1 MHLFTPNHV
10 ALVAACYPPWSSAA
24 PEYRPNPQEL
34 SRLTYYATNRPG
46 KIHKLGAELE
56 KHTRS
61 ECTKTLAGNTRA
73 RASLLITLA
82 IIRALA
88 IECRR
93 DISLLSP
100 SLLVCLKIT
109 LELVSSDL
117 EISARAASV
126 VHAGMTQ
133 NYLVVLGHFAK
144 QSIAE
149 IKSVDYE
156 LRNRTRVVGL
166 AAITGVVNSE
176 ALYISSTQF
185 KSQASRIIRALLFH
199 VLQSEVKSLDEWY
212 VHGPHVRYPYSLPF
226 HTSSTSA
233 IKDNTP
239 SVYMEEFR
247 TRPPDQRRAASIH
260 VHIDGQSGPSSADV
274 LLASLRA
281 ISLLLQHSNSAQIAL
296 ILQAAFETMDD
307 LPLWDKVDQSCWF
320 ARKACEW
327 TQYQYRYTV
336 PSQLVE
342 RLLET
347 HDTLV
352 STHQQRTL
360 TRMLTTV
367 FTSPIS
373 LINLSTSDIV
383 SNLVTL
389 VLRRVSVNT
398 DDDLLPFLVESIGS
412 LGTHVYYSD
421 QIQDLAS
428 ELISRLVAVQVH
440 GSPSLERD
448 DYNKRRSQ
456 AIRCLLAGLS
466 GLLLA
471 ADAAR
476 KDDHEKTMLSPP
488 SSLMLSGTSSPRSQ
502 VPQRKRVS
510 GEIWYETLNL
520 LCDGDHAVRSYYA
533 HTLVTYLR
541 QELAKPGNSGSI
553 KRSRQTT
560 EESSPIN
567 ISLLVFGDPST
578 RSLHA
583 THAYLFMLA
592 TSSSLGYV
600 ADLSPS
606 PAYSLNGDFASIAV
620 SSTAPSS
627 DPPGH
632 GVEIVETQP
641 SRPSSSRRSAGTI
654 TRSRKVSNTLKLSE
668 CTPQKVTSSSLAS
681 LSDHAL
687 ILHVL
692 TAIHEELPIRG
703 LLTGIP
709 MLLSLDAASQIEDE
723 SDLSVRQRAGAL
735 KEVINRVWL
744 VIGQVW
750 ECAELIKLAERAL
763 SSSHGPAILPQVA
776 EFTPGVLRPPEEQ
789 VMFPPVM
796 ESEIVAEWSHVNAE
810 EALSLIVSS
819 RNVQEAT
826 GMDRQGLLRRLTAQ
840 WSAEAA
846 LKDSLER
853 PSTHR
858 PLTENGSPL
867 LKLSP
872 ALMAIENL
880 SLQSLTRSVRGVGV
894 TDLREALEGRAGA
907 SNPTLAHPPSVSTLD
922 HALSFDIHTPRLA
935 PTKPKPR
942 FKKRAVT
949 AGSGE
954 VREVLNKLGIGRP
967 NGTTNLLK
975 ASFPSM
981 QKSDH
986 R

>member
-1 MHLFTPNHV
+1 MHIFTPNHV

-126 VHAGMTQ
+126 LTAWCTYTDGHAIGVDAGMTQ
-133 NYLVVLGHFAK
+133 NYLVVLSHFAK
-144 QSIAE
+144 QSIVE

-199 VLQSEVKSLDEWY
+199 VLQSEIKSLDEC
-212 VHGPHVRYPYSLPF
+212 
-226 HTSSTSA
+226 TSA

-260 VHIDGQSGPSSADV
+260 VHVDGQSGPSSADV

-296 ILQAAFETMDD
+296 ILQAAFEIMDD
-307 LPLWDKVDQSCWF
+307 LHLWDKVDQSCWF

-327 TQYQYRYTV
+327 TQG
-336 PSQLVE
+336 
-342 RLLET
+342 
-347 HDTLV
+347 
-352 STHQQRTL
+352 TL

-398 DDDLLPFLVESIGS
+398 DDDLLPLLVESIGS

-428 ELISRLVAVQVH
+428 ELISRLVAVQAH

-476 KDDHEKTMLSPP
+476 KDDHEKTLLSPP
-488 SSLMLSGTSSPRSQ
+488 SSLILSGTSSSRSQ

-520 LCDGDHAVRSYYA
+520 LCDGDYAVRSYYA

-553 KRSRQTT
+553 KRSRKTT
-560 EESSPIN
+560 EESSPIQANN

-592 TSSSLGYV
+592 TSSSLGFV

-632 GVEIVETQP
+632 GAEIVETQP
-641 SRPSSSRRSAGTI
+641 SRPSSSRLSAGTA
-654 TRSRKVSNTLKLSE
+654 TRSRKVSNTQKLLE

-709 MLLSLDAASQIEDE
+709 MLLSLDAASQMEDE
-723 SDLSVRQRAGAL
+723 SDLS
-735 KEVINRVWL
+735 EVINRVWL

-750 ECAELIKLAERAL
+750 ECAELIELAERAI

-796 ESEIVAEWSHVNAE
+796 ESEMVAEWSHVNAE

-922 HALSFDIHTPRLA
+922 HALSFDIHAPRLA

-954 VREVLNKLGIGRP
+954 VREVLNKLGIGKP